1 MSKTFAMMFAFFL
14 FPLTSWSQERVV
26 LVVKAFT
33 VDSESALPYDMKQL
47 QISTHALLKARFAKD
62 AVVVVT
68 EEPPAAG
75 GNIYVITGEFSNW
88 KSGNTAKRIFVGY
101 GAGREGVD
109 FHFSITDQAGKKVVD
124 RTERIKAQFLGSDY
138 QGNVGLLVGPIAD
151 KIGDRIKNA
160 KMLQKKKG

>member
-1 MSKTFAMMFAFFL
+1 MSKTFAVMFTFFL

-75 GNIYVITGEFSNW
+75 GNIYVVTGEFSNW
-88 KSGNTAKRIFVGY
+88 KGGNTAKRLLVGF
-101 GAGREGVD
+101 GSGREGVD
-109 FHFSITDQAGKKVVD
+109 FHFSITDQAGNKVVD
-124 RTERIKAQFLGSDY
+124 RTERIKAQFLGSEN
-138 QGNVGLLVGPIAD
+138 QGNVGELVGPIAD
-151 KIGDRIKNA
+151 KIGDRIKTA
-160 KMLQKKKG
+160 KMLQKRKG